1 MWPLPIVDFSFALVV
16 FLDIFS
22 LLILLR
28 RLLRS
33 LRGDDNVIIRIFVRF
48 VVSFF
53 FDIVPRGRFLMLGI
67 RGIVLLLDVLG
78 LLAWDVTG
86 GLSWFTLAS
95 VSPCTTSGAG
105 PVEESTA
112 AALNGWAPLVASLS
126 APAWPSSDFC
136 TGAASTGVSGAG
148 SGMSL
153 GLFASRFFSAVRRNT
168 LIVVRND
175 LFGVQSSAESGE
187 CSQTGQDDGRLE

>member
-48 VVSFF
+48 VVIFF

-86 GLSWFTLAS
+86 DYHGSRLPPYHPAPRQERALLRSRRRQHSMVGLHW
-95 VSPCTTSGAG
+95 
-105 PVEESTA
+105 
-112 AALNGWAPLVASLS
+112 WPLCQRLPGRRRTS
-126 APAWPSSDFC
+126 AP
-136 TGAASTGVSGAG
+136 
-148 SGMSL
+148 
-153 GLFASRFFSAVRRNT
+153 
-168 LIVVRND
+168 
-175 LFGVQSSAESGE
+175 E
-187 CSQTGQDDGRLE
+187 